1 MTILTIILFA
11 EKSQTESNPTFINC
25 LHWARIRWFDHIGY
39 TFEKGNAIAVAGLV
53 QENVGF
59 SMLFNRL
66 MPENTLTVLVW
77 KSPKGT
83 SSCHFYTGPLLSLSL
98 SMRAALSWKHKEEK
112 QRVETTVNFNLTI
125 TILILSHV
133 TTV

>member
-1 MTILTIILFA
+1 MTIFA

-39 TFEKGNAIAVAGLV
+39 TFEKGNAVAGLA

-83 SSCHFYTGPLLSLSL
+83 SSCHCYTRSLIKSITKYE
-98 SMRAALSWKHKEEK
+98 SSTSWKHEEEK
-112 QRVETTVNFNLTI
+112 R
-125 TILILSHV
+125 
-133 TTV
+133 